1 LHANAETA
9 ETTRVETVVGPAE
22 TTIETTPNAITA
34 DNSDTWHETV
44 RILNEVEAEVEAV
57 VVADVEAM
65 IHNVIIV
72 DNMVILQGIARIK
85 EEMIMKGVVV
95 ERRGKSLVIIVDR
108 LDIYRGIV
116 IALGILKEILGRSA
130 IIVEVLDIWRGIVV
144 LRTD

>member
-9 ETTRVETVVGPAE
+9 ETTRVETVCPAE
-22 TTIETTPNAITA
+22 TTIETTPNVITA

-116 IALGILKEILGRSA
+116 IALGILKEILGSA